1 MEKEAKQWVTCRF
14 LNQLC
19 KKKRFFW
26 GSCRNI
32 TVPSYCITAI
42 LCRAS
47 FRVRAEILVLGR
59 NIHLCHGL
67 KHNIKRVGIYVWA
80 AHKSIFYEGDLKWKV
95 NWWLFILKMLR
106 LWGSFQ
112 ISGPGAQILSWVST
126 PQDKRRRR
134 WRWWAR
140 PRTMPCPSPWIWYF
154 LPLTRVY
161 GLCFDLQAMKNTTT
175 FSIPEKDVSWMAMVS
190 TVPACNGD
198 FLIWT

>member
-1 MEKEAKQWVTCRF
+1 M
-14 LNQLC
+14 
-19 KKKRFFW
+19 
-26 GSCRNI
+26 
-32 TVPSYCITAI
+32 
-42 LCRAS
+42 CRAS

-67 KHNIKRVGIYVWA
+67 IHNIKWVGIYVWA
-80 AHKSIFYEGDLKWKV
+80 AHKTIFYEGDLKWKV

-140 PRTMPCPSPWIWYF
+140 PRTMPCPSPWIWNFFTIDKSAWVVFWPASDEEYHHLLYPRKGCLLNGHGKHCARLQWGLSDMDLILSEMGTKTFDPKAYF
-154 LPLTRVY
+154 W
-161 GLCFDLQAMKNTTT
+161 K
-175 FSIPEKDVSWMAMVS
+175 IIKK
-190 TVPACNGD
+190 
-198 FLIWT
+198 I

>member
-1 MEKEAKQWVTCRF
+1 MQEKT
-14 LNQLC
+14 
-19 KKKRFFW
+19 FFW
-26 GSCRNI
+26 GVCAEI
-32 TVPSYCITAI
+32 LLFWGFVTVPSYCITAI

-106 LWGSFQ
+106 FWGSFQ

-154 LPLTRVY
+154 FYHWQEYMGCVLTCKRWR
-161 GLCFDLQAMKNTTT
+161 
-175 FSIPEKDVSWMAMVS
+175 IPPPSLSQKRMSPEW
-190 TVPACNGD
+190 P
-198 FLIWT
+198 W